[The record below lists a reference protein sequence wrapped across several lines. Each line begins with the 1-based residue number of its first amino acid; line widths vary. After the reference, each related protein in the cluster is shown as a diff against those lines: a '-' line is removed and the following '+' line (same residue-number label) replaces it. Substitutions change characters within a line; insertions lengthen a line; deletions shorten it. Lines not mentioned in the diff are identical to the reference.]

1 MSSEYTISECKCRI
15 CGEKGMNKVYKVR
28 EMMYGTR
35 EEFPY
40 FVCDSCNCM
49 QIMEIPEDLG
59 EYYNNYYSM
68 NMCENIEFSEEVT
81 VQDAILDVG
90 CGSGA
95 YLVELAHK
103 GHGNLFGCDP
113 FIMDDINYGDR
124 IFIKK
129 CEIMGMKG
137 SFDLIRF
144 ADSFEHVANPIETL
158 KAVKRLLR
166 RDGKCRIELPVFPNA
181 AWDVFGTDWYE
192 IDAPRHL
199 HLFSRKSVEYMC
211 GLVGLKVE
219 EIVYNSTNA
228 QFFFSYFY
236 SLDIPFIQA
245 FGKNMGEFMTEE
257 EYDYFQEAV
266 EKVNRKE
273 YGDHAY
279 FIITHA

>member
-1 MSSEYTISECKCRI
+1 MGSEYIISKCKCRI
-15 CGEKGMNKVYKVR
+15 CGKEGLNKVYKVK

-49 QIMEIPEDLG
+49 QIKEIPANLG
-59 EYYNNYYSM
+59 EFYNNYYSM
-68 NMCENIEFSEEVT
+68 NSCQNIEFFEEVT
-81 VQDAILDVG
+81 EHDAILDVG

-95 YLVELAHK
+95 YLVDLAHK

-113 FIMDDINYGDR
+113 FIPDDINYGDR

-129 CEIMGMKG
+129 CEIMGMEG

-144 ADSFEHVANPIETL
+144 ADSFEHIANPIETL

-166 RDGKCRIELPVFPNA
+166 RNGKCRIELPVFPNA

-199 HLFSRKSVEYMC
+199 YLFSRKSLEYIC
-211 GLVGLKVE
+211 GLVGLKIE
-219 EIVYNSTNA
+219 EMVYDSA
-228 QFFFSYFY
+228 AVQFLSSYMY
-236 SLDIPFIQA
+236 SLDIPLLNQ
-245 FGKNMGEFMTEE
+245 FGTNWAEYMSKE
-257 EYDYFQEAV
+257 EYDYFQEAT
-266 EKVNRKE
+266 EKVNEKG
-273 YGDHAY
+273 YGDHARL
-279 FIITHA
+279 IITHA